1 MKLRTNQIALL
12 ILVILGSLT
21 IVGCSKRADSVVR
34 APAHTVAPAVANAS
48 KLECIQTGT
57 ASWYG
62 TNLKGKLTASGEK
75 YDPKALTAASRKFPL
90 GTELNVINL
99 KNDQNVTVTVNDRGP
114 YSDKRIIDMSIA
126 AAHELGMEKAGLAHV
141 CVQNMEQADAQADS
155 DKQ

>member
-1 MKLRTNQIALL
+1 MYREKFFL
-12 ILVILGSLT
+12 ILVIFVLFT
-21 IVGCSKRADSVVR
+21 IVPGCKR
-34 APAHTVAPAVANAS
+34 APAPADTSTHAKVDAP
-48 KLECIQTGT
+48 KLQCLQTGT

-62 TNLKGKLTASGEK
+62 TNMKGQLTASGEK

-114 YSDKRIIDMSIA
+114 YSGKRIIDMSVA

-141 CVQNMEQADAQADS
+141 CVQNMEQAGAQADS
-155 DKQ
+155 GKE